1 MTTRNQTSQG
11 SQGLTGKKLEIVTK
25 YLADQLGLEGHIY
38 QAIDKQVKETQ
49 DEPDMNAFLVQT
61 RNTLEQHTNT
71 LRARLEALG
80 GKANSPVKE
89 AGASILGVAAG
100 VIDKLRAEEVS
111 KDLRDNYTAI
121 SLSNISYVMLISTAL
136 ACGDRETADLASRNL
151 KENATIVMQ
160 IGHLIPQQVVN
171 DLSDLTD
178 LNASAV
184 TQARQMYSDAWKN
197 PQFGSNWQ
205 SSAGSFSRQDYS
217 SAQPS

>member
-1 MTTRNQTSQG
+1 MPQHNEQTQKSTQ
-11 SQGLTGKKLEIVTK
+11 LTGKKHDIVTK
-25 YLADQLGLEGHIY
+25 YLADQLALEGHIY

-49 DEPDMNAFLVQT
+49 DEPDINPFLTDV
-61 RNTLEQHTNT
+61 RDTLEQHVNV
-71 LRARLEALG
+71 LRARLESLG
-80 GKANSPVKE
+80 GQSTSPIKE

-121 SLSNISYVMLISTAL
+121 SLSNISYVMLITTCL
-136 ACGDRETADLASRNL
+136 ACGDRQTADLAARNL
-151 KENATIVMQ
+151 KENAQIVMQ
-160 IGHLIPQQVVN
+160 IGHLIPGIVVR

-184 TQARQMYSDAWKN
+184 TQAREMYSDAWSDDG
-197 PQFGSNWQ
+197 QSRSGWGTSSLGS
-205 SSAGSFSRQDYS
+205 QDYT